1 MDICMKLH
9 KVFRAGRFFWDKWLW
24 VTYCIIR
31 LYVLIQFAWQITTIT
46 PTKVILEICLNIG
59 AGSSKPAA
67 TNQVKKLTVPANSLS
82 ASPLIFWAPLFDTF
96 NIYIYIYIYIYGILK
111 NNWYICMIYS
121 PDNKL
126 IWRGI
131 LPYIQSD
138 RLTPHSANQPI
149 GMHHSIVRSST

>member
-1 MDICMKLH
+1 MGHLLYYSPLCPHSVCLANNYHHPHQSYIGDLPKY
-9 KVFRAGRFFWDKWLW
+9 RRW
-24 VTYCIIR
+24 VVKASGY
-31 LYVLIQFAWQITTIT
+31 
-46 PTKVILEICLNIG
+46 K
-59 AGSSKPAA
+59 SSKKTDSPCKFSFCFTADF
-67 TNQVKKLTVPANSLS
+67 LS
-82 ASPLIFWAPLFDTF
+82 SSVRHFQ
-96 NIYIYIYIYIYGILK
+96 YIYIYIYIYGILK